1 MDSANGNNDTSP
13 QQQQPHEFQQQ
24 PTAQHRS
31 SNGKK
36 KVNRAPS
43 PARPR
48 DAPGWSLAKNRSN
61 NGSATT
67 SLGIRT
73 GGINLGSRVSRRSP
87 GNSKELK
94 HEKIK
99 QAAKSTLSLSS
110 AHKSPGVSKSVKAA
124 RRKILDASNASDD
137 LSKDSGCA
145 PGKMSPTD
153 SSSELSDCAS
163 EENKLSADA
172 LSSDTE
178 SSSRGGGTDGERQS
192 ADPENGISD
201 TMSDQDAKTPGDER
215 SVASLDSRLHVSTS
229 LAFSDLTEE
238 FMDGMQEEFIREIEE
253 LRSENDYLKV
263 AKDVSIR
270 LHNELDGVERKR
282 SRLEEENEELRQRLF
297 ELDVA
302 KQVLQTELDKTKENS
317 LKKRGARAVNK
328 TDKKSSPQGHTLF
341 YNPYTEM
348 DDMKSQELQGHL
360 VLASASYGECG
371 ESMMEL
377 KRHLQFVEEEADL
390 LRRSLLELEEQN
402 KLLMNDLNK
411 YKSEHDLDTT
421 LSEDSCSVIS
431 EPSQEEL
438 VTAKLQIGELSGK
451 VKKLQYENRV
461 LLSNLQRC
469 DLASYQSTR
478 PSMETDAEAGD
489 SAECIP
495 TPIRREGPIGGEND
509 SREDQERSTG
519 IRSNRNPDNY
529 EVFSPRFLRTRDFE
543 AMLTIKD
550 QAELVSKAIDLLIS
564 DSNGFTSYPKVCPT
578 IDSIEQTLNE
588 SVDKNEAPSDLKL
601 VSALNIRLSA
611 LQREMVSFMK
621 KVDNLRESFKEQI
634 EGVSPLPILT
644 ESGSFLS
651 AMTSTSQD
659 STAEVLSKGLV
670 TDQKQP
676 DFRDQTE
683 WQLAGQGHG
692 QPEGYLHSPDGDP
705 SKETN
710 RESKTYKQDKQESYP
725 TEIKALQSVLLEAK
739 ESIRGL
745 QEQLSQERQTRSK
758 EAESCTQRI
767 SQVSS
772 VKDLY
777 MLIEEEE
784 LAPHQLDNKTAAAD
798 DKSKSSVTL
807 ERVDSIVERNYK
819 QASKLGSALAD
830 LKEALWELCT
840 ELQEERRGSEELTQ
854 QFAKAKSAW
863 EVERTEL
870 KCHTTQLEC
879 KAGKAGPEKAPPE
892 LKAALKREREEHQH
906 LLADSYAAVMDLT
919 KQLQISEKNWS
930 REKLELLERFKQEQR
945 HWEQRL
951 QDTPICLLLRNVKKL
966 SFLMLPLVIYVFT
979 GLSSLLI
986 PRLAVQIKA
995 LQSVLLEAKESIRG
1009 LQEQLSQER
1018 QTRSKEAESCTQR
1031 ISQLKEEHQKAL
1043 LRRDFELQSLSLQT
1057 RLEQKSWSQERN
1069 LMVQESQQLKQ
1080 GLLLL
1085 TLKLKSF
1092 LKQWRLGK
1100 KLDNK
1105 DFLEVSSVKDLYML
1119 IEEEELAPHQLDNKT
1134 AAADDK
1140 SKSSVTLERVD
1151 SIVERN
1157 YKQASKLGSAL
1168 ADLKEALWE
1177 LCTELQEE
1185 RRGSE
1190 ELTQQFA
1197 KAKSAWEVERTELKC
1212 HTTQLECKAGK
1223 AGPEKAPPE
1232 LKAALKREREEHQHL
1247 LADSYAAVMDL
1258 TKQLQISE
1266 KNWSREKLE
1275 LLERFKQEQ
1284 RHWEQRLQDTPSKTS
1299 QEGYATP
1306 YQNPYFYISLVP
1318 LKGTK
1323 SVSSMSEF
1331 ESLLD
1336 SSPFVPAD
1344 GNNDNNRDQK
1354 GQSGVQAIPNNLSNL
1369 GELNKKNWEYLTN
1382 EKVETSDPFKTW
1394 DGPTMA
1400 NHDSSQK
1407 HIQRSYT
1414 APDKTG
1420 IRIYYSPPV
1429 LRRME
1434 GCVRQGKNEEKMM
1447 AEPGYLFT
1455 TAKPKDLGDSE
1466 NPSESTY
1473 GRWLCNF
1480 SKQHRDLLD
1489 SSSMPH
1495 TVAATAGLP
1504 LPFHSLEISGNLS
1517 DDMKEMTNCVR
1528 QAIRSSSL
1536 ERKCKDT
1543 ASQTVG
1549 VTTTATQTTQFVSIG
1564 LQTEGPRTSL
1574 HSKSWSPRSSS
1585 LMSARSRQISTSLDK
1600 VHSKIDRPCYSP
1612 KYGSPKLQRK
1622 LSTSSSKLDSSKDRS
1637 LWNLHHRG
1645 QNGSAWARST
1655 TTRDSP
1661 VLSGLNDGLSS
1672 LFNVVE
1678 HSGSTESLWKGIPQ
1692 ESKTKAEV
1700 PKYGI
1705 VQEFF
1710 RNVCGRTQTP
1720 GPGGERQQK
1729 EAILEDG
1736 SKKLDSAVA
1745 ASSSLGNTHSD
1756 NIAKIVNKR
1765 LLKQCM
1771 KDNLNHGSKDSTTRN
1786 ISMSSSNALEDAA
1799 CDCTSQSLTSCFA
1812 RPSRSTTRHLHP
1824 QCKLRSTEPNTAEE
1838 KGEAA
1843 E

>member
-24 PTAQHRS
+24 PTVQHHS

-73 GGINLGSRVSRRSP
+73 GGISLGSRVSRRSP

-99 QAAKSTLSLSS
+99 QAAKSTLSISS

-124 RRKILDASNASDD
+124 RRKISDASNASDD

-145 PGKMSPTD
+145 PGKLSPTD

-201 TMSDQDAKTPGDER
+201 TMSDQDAKPPVDKDRLSFGVETGEESISPGDER

-253 LRSENDYLKV
+253 LRSENDYLKDEIEELRTEMLEMRDMYLEEDVYQLQDLRQQLDQANKMCRILQYRLRKVERRSLRVAQTGQVDGEFIRTMEQDVKV

-282 SRLEEENEELRQRLF
+282 SRLEEENEELRQRLL

-317 LKKRGARAVNK
+317 LKKRGARAINK
-328 TDKKSSPQGHTLF
+328 TDKKSSPQEDSADLKCQLHFAKEESALMCKKLTKMAKENDSMKEDLVKYRSLYGDLDSSLSLEEMADSPHSREAELKVHLKLVEEEA
-341 YNPYTEM
+341 NLLSRRIVELEVENRGVRAEM

-421 LSEDSCSVIS
+421 MSEDSCSVIS

-529 EVFSPRFLRTRDFE
+529 EFFSPRFLRTRDFE

-578 IDSIEQTLNE
+578 IDSTEQTLNE

-651 AMTSTSQD
+651 TMTSTSQD
-659 STAEVLSKGLV
+659 CTPEVLSKGLV

-692 QPEGYLHSPDGDP
+692 QPGGNLNSPDGDP

-710 RESKTYKQDKQESYP
+710 RESKTYKQDEQESYP
-725 TEIKALQSVLLEAK
+725 SEIKALQSVLLEAK

-758 EAESCTQRI
+758 EAESCIQRI
-767 SQVSS
+767 SQLKEEHQKALLRRDFELQSLRLQTRLEQKSWSQERNLMVQESQQLKQGLLLLTLKLKSFLKQWRLGKKLDNKGPDFLEVSS

-798 DKSKSSVTL
+798 DKSQSSVTL

-930 REKLELLERFKQEQR
+930 REKLELLE
-945 HWEQRL
+945 H
-951 QDTPICLLLRNVKKL
+951 
-966 SFLMLPLVIYVFT
+966 
-979 GLSSLLI
+979 
-986 PRLAVQIKA
+986 
-995 LQSVLLEAKESIRG
+995 
-1009 LQEQLSQER
+1009 
-1018 QTRSKEAESCTQR
+1018 
-1031 ISQLKEEHQKAL
+1031 
-1043 LRRDFELQSLSLQT
+1043 
-1057 RLEQKSWSQERN
+1057 
-1069 LMVQESQQLKQ
+1069 
-1080 GLLLL
+1080 
-1085 TLKLKSF
+1085 
-1092 LKQWRLGK
+1092 
-1100 KLDNK
+1100 
-1105 DFLEVSSVKDLYML
+1105 
-1119 IEEEELAPHQLDNKT
+1119 
-1134 AAADDK
+1134 
-1140 SKSSVTLERVD
+1140 
-1151 SIVERN
+1151 
-1157 YKQASKLGSAL
+1157 
-1168 ADLKEALWE
+1168 
-1177 LCTELQEE
+1177 
-1185 RRGSE
+1185 
-1190 ELTQQFA
+1190 
-1197 KAKSAWEVERTELKC
+1197 
-1212 HTTQLECKAGK
+1212 
-1223 AGPEKAPPE
+1223 
-1232 LKAALKREREEHQHL
+1232 
-1247 LADSYAAVMDL
+1247 
-1258 TKQLQISE
+1258 
-1266 KNWSREKLE
+1266 
-1275 LLERFKQEQ
+1275 FKQEQ

-1299 QEGYATP
+1299 QTSHERITEKETSCEPDAMGTNL
-1306 YQNPYFYISLVP
+1306 QR
-1318 LKGTK
+1318 TK

-1400 NHDSSQK
+1400 NHDTSQK

-1434 GCVRQGKNEEKMM
+1434 GCVMQGKNEEKMM

-1480 SKQHRDLLD
+1480 SRQHRDLLD
-1489 SSSMPH
+1489 SSSVPH

-1756 NIAKIVNKR
+1756 NVAKIVNKR

-1824 QCKLRSTEPNTAEE
+1824 QCKLRSTDPNAAEE
-1838 KGEAA
+1838 KGEAT

>member
-1 MDSANGNNDTSP
+1 QEDSADLKCQLHFAKEESALMCKKLTKMAKENDSMKEDLVKYRSLYGDLDSSLSLEEMADSP
-13 QQQQPHEFQQQ
+13 HSRE
-24 PTAQHRS
+24 AEL
-31 SNGKK
+31 
-36 KVNRAPS
+36 KVHLKLVEEEA
-43 PARPR
+43 
-48 DAPGWSLAKNRSN
+48 
-61 NGSATT
+61 
-67 SLGIRT
+67 
-73 GGINLGSRVSRRSP
+73 NLLSRRIV
-87 GNSKELK
+87 EL
-94 HEKIK
+94 EVENR
-99 QAAKSTLSLSS
+99 
-110 AHKSPGVSKSVKAA
+110 GV
-124 RRKILDASNASDD
+124 
-137 LSKDSGCA
+137 
-145 PGKMSPTD
+145 
-153 SSSELSDCAS
+153 
-163 EENKLSADA
+163 
-172 LSSDTE
+172 
-178 SSSRGGGTDGERQS
+178 
-192 ADPENGISD
+192 
-201 TMSDQDAKTPGDER
+201 
-215 SVASLDSRLHVSTS
+215 
-229 LAFSDLTEE
+229 
-238 FMDGMQEEFIREIEE
+238 
-253 LRSENDYLKV
+253 
-263 AKDVSIR
+263 
-270 LHNELDGVERKR
+270 
-282 SRLEEENEELRQRLF
+282 
-297 ELDVA
+297 
-302 KQVLQTELDKTKENS
+302 
-317 LKKRGARAVNK
+317 RA
-328 TDKKSSPQGHTLF
+328 
-341 YNPYTEM
+341 EM

-421 LSEDSCSVIS
+421 MSEDSCSVIS

-529 EVFSPRFLRTRDFE
+529 EFFSPRYLRTRDFE

-621 KVDNLRESFKEQI
+621 KVDNLRESFKEQT

-659 STAEVLSKGLV
+659 STPEVLSKGLV
-670 TDQKQP
+670 TDHKQSTRPSMESDAEAGDSAECIPTPIRREGPIGGENDSREDQERSTGIRSNRNPDNYEFFSPRYLRTRDFEAMLTIKDQAELVSKAIDLLISDSNGFTSYPKVCPTIDSIEQTLNESVDKNEAPSDLKLVSALNIRLSALQREMVSFMKKVDNLRESFKEQTEGVSPLPILTESGSFLSAMTSTSQDSTPEVLSKGLVTDHKQP
-676 DFRDQTE
+676 DFRDKTE

-692 QPEGYLHSPDGDP
+692 QPGGNLNSPDGDP

-710 RESKTYKQDKQESYP
+710 RESKTYKQDEQESYP
-725 TEIKALQSVLLEAK
+725 SEIKALQL
-739 ESIRGL
+739 
-745 QEQLSQERQTRSK
+745 
-758 EAESCTQRI
+758 
-767 SQVSS
+767 
-772 VKDLY
+772 
-777 MLIEEEE
+777 
-784 LAPHQLDNKTAAAD
+784 
-798 DKSKSSVTL
+798 
-807 ERVDSIVERNYK
+807 
-819 QASKLGSALAD
+819 
-830 LKEALWELCT
+830 
-840 ELQEERRGSEELTQ
+840 
-854 QFAKAKSAW
+854 
-863 EVERTEL
+863 
-870 KCHTTQLEC
+870 
-879 KAGKAGPEKAPPE
+879 
-892 LKAALKREREEHQH
+892 
-906 LLADSYAAVMDLT
+906 
-919 KQLQISEKNWS
+919 
-930 REKLELLERFKQEQR
+930 
-945 HWEQRL
+945 
-951 QDTPICLLLRNVKKL
+951 
-966 SFLMLPLVIYVFT
+966 
-979 GLSSLLI
+979 
-986 PRLAVQIKA
+986 
-995 LQSVLLEAKESIRG
+995 VLLEAKESIRG

-1085 TLKLKSF
+1085 TLKLKCF

-1105 DFLEVSSVKDLYML
+1105 GPDFLEVSSVKDLYML

-1140 SKSSVTLERVD
+1140 SQSSVTLERVD

-1177 LCTELQEE
+1177 LCTELQDE
-1185 RRGSE
+1185 RHGSE

-1212 HTTQLECKAGK
+1212 HTMQLECKAGK
-1223 AGPEKAPPE
+1223 AGPEKAPTELKAALKREREEHQHLLADSYAALECKAGKAGPEKAPTE

-1275 LLERFKQEQ
+1275 LLEHFKQEQ

-1299 QEGYATP
+1299 QTSHEKITEKETSCEPDAMGTNL
-1306 YQNPYFYISLVP
+1306 QR
-1318 LKGTK
+1318 TK

-1354 GQSGVQAIPNNLSNL
+1354 GQSGVRAIPNNLSNL

-1400 NHDSSQK
+1400 NHDTSQK

-1434 GCVRQGKNEEKMM
+1434 GCVMQGKNEEKMM

-1489 SSSMPH
+1489 SSSVPH
-1495 TVAATAGLP
+1495 TVAATARLP

-1528 QAIRSSSL
+1528 QAICSSSL

-1756 NIAKIVNKR
+1756 NVAKIVNKR

-1824 QCKLRSTEPNTAEE
+1824 QCKLRSTDPNAAEE

>member
-124 RRKILDASNASDD
+124 RRKISDASNASDD

-145 PGKMSPTD
+145 PGKLSPTD

-201 TMSDQDAKTPGDER
+201 TMSDQDAKTPVDKDPLSFGVETGEESISPGDER

-253 LRSENDYLKV
+253 LRSENDYLKDEIEELRTEMLEMRDMYLEEDDYQLQDLRQQLDQANKMCRILQYRLRKVERRSLRVAQTGQVDGEFIRTMEQDVKV

-282 SRLEEENEELRQRLF
+282 SRLEEENEQLRQRLL

-302 KQVLQTELDKTKENS
+302 KQVLQTELDKTKE
-317 LKKRGARAVNK
+317 
-328 TDKKSSPQGHTLF
+328 
-341 YNPYTEM
+341 
-348 DDMKSQELQGHL
+348 
-360 VLASASYGECG
+360 
-371 ESMMEL
+371 
-377 KRHLQFVEEEADL
+377 
-390 LRRSLLELEEQN
+390 
-402 KLLMNDLNK
+402 
-411 YKSEHDLDTT
+411 
-421 LSEDSCSVIS
+421 
-431 EPSQEEL
+431 
-438 VTAKLQIGELSGK
+438 
-451 VKKLQYENRV
+451 
-461 LLSNLQRC
+461 
-469 DLASYQSTR
+469 
-478 PSMETDAEAGD
+478 
-489 SAECIP
+489 
-495 TPIRREGPIGGEND
+495 
-509 SREDQERSTG
+509 
-519 IRSNRNPDNY
+519 
-529 EVFSPRFLRTRDFE
+529 
-543 AMLTIKD
+543 
-550 QAELVSKAIDLLIS
+550 
-564 DSNGFTSYPKVCPT
+564 
-578 IDSIEQTLNE
+578 
-588 SVDKNEAPSDLKL
+588 
-601 VSALNIRLSA
+601 
-611 LQREMVSFMK
+611 
-621 KVDNLRESFKEQI
+621 
-634 EGVSPLPILT
+634 
-644 ESGSFLS
+644 
-651 AMTSTSQD
+651 
-659 STAEVLSKGLV
+659 
-670 TDQKQP
+670 QP

-725 TEIKALQSVLLEAK
+725 TE
-739 ESIRGL
+739 
-745 QEQLSQERQTRSK
+745 
-758 EAESCTQRI
+758 
-767 SQVSS
+767 
-772 VKDLY
+772 
-777 MLIEEEE
+777 
-784 LAPHQLDNKTAAAD
+784 
-798 DKSKSSVTL
+798 
-807 ERVDSIVERNYK
+807 
-819 QASKLGSALAD
+819 
-830 LKEALWELCT
+830 
-840 ELQEERRGSEELTQ
+840 
-854 QFAKAKSAW
+854 
-863 EVERTEL
+863 
-870 KCHTTQLEC
+870 
-879 KAGKAGPEKAPPE
+879 
-892 LKAALKREREEHQH
+892 
-906 LLADSYAAVMDLT
+906 
-919 KQLQISEKNWS
+919 
-930 REKLELLERFKQEQR
+930 
-945 HWEQRL
+945 
-951 QDTPICLLLRNVKKL
+951 
-966 SFLMLPLVIYVFT
+966 
-979 GLSSLLI
+979 
-986 PRLAVQIKA
+986 IKA

-1344 GNNDNNRDQK
+1344 GNNDNSRDQK

-1382 EKVETSDPFKTW
+1382 EKVEMSDPFKTW

-1400 NHDSSQK
+1400 NHDTSQKHIQRSYTAPDKTGIRIYYSPPVTKSVSSMSEFESLLDSSPFVPADGNNDNSRDQKGQSGVQAIPNNLSNLGELNKKNWEYLTNEKVEMSDPFKTWDGPTMANHDTSQK

-1434 GCVRQGKNEEKMM
+1434 GCVMQGKNEEKMM

-1489 SSSMPH
+1489 SSSVPH

-1824 QCKLRSTEPNTAEE
+1824 QCKLRSTDPNTAEE

>member
-1 MDSANGNNDTSP
+1 MDSENGNNDTSP

-124 RRKILDASNASDD
+124 RRKISDASNASDD

-145 PGKMSPTD
+145 PGKLSPTD

-201 TMSDQDAKTPGDER
+201 TMSDQDAKTPVDKDPLSFGVETGEESISPGDER
-215 SVASLDSRLHVSTS
+215 SVASLDSRLH
-229 LAFSDLTEE
+229 D
-238 FMDGMQEEFIREIEE
+238 EIEE
-253 LRSENDYLKV
+253 LRTEMLEMRDMYLEEDDYQLQDLRQQLDQANKMCR
-263 AKDVSIR
+263 ILQYR
-270 LHNELDGVERKR
+270 LRKVERR
-282 SRLEEENEELRQRLF
+282 SLRVAQTGQVDGEFIRTM
-297 ELDVA
+297 EQDV
-302 KQVLQTELDKTKENS
+302 KNS

-328 TDKKSSPQGHTLF
+328 TDKKSSPQEDSADLKCQLHFAKEESALMCKKLTKMAKENDSMKEDLVKYRSLYGDLDSSLSLEEMADSPHSREAELKVHLKLVEEEA
-341 YNPYTEM
+341 NLLSRRIVELEVENRGVRAEM

-509 SREDQERSTG
+509 SKEDQERPIG

-578 IDSIEQTLNE
+578 IDSTEQTLNE
-588 SVDKNEAPSDLKL
+588 SIDKNEAPSDLKL

-621 KVDNLRESFKEQI
+621 
-634 EGVSPLPILT
+634 
-644 ESGSFLS
+644 
-651 AMTSTSQD
+651 
-659 STAEVLSKGLV
+659 
-670 TDQKQP
+670 KQP

-725 TEIKALQSVLLEAK
+725 TE
-739 ESIRGL
+739 
-745 QEQLSQERQTRSK
+745 
-758 EAESCTQRI
+758 
-767 SQVSS
+767 
-772 VKDLY
+772 
-777 MLIEEEE
+777 
-784 LAPHQLDNKTAAAD
+784 
-798 DKSKSSVTL
+798 
-807 ERVDSIVERNYK
+807 
-819 QASKLGSALAD
+819 
-830 LKEALWELCT
+830 
-840 ELQEERRGSEELTQ
+840 
-854 QFAKAKSAW
+854 
-863 EVERTEL
+863 
-870 KCHTTQLEC
+870 
-879 KAGKAGPEKAPPE
+879 
-892 LKAALKREREEHQH
+892 
-906 LLADSYAAVMDLT
+906 
-919 KQLQISEKNWS
+919 
-930 REKLELLERFKQEQR
+930 
-945 HWEQRL
+945 
-951 QDTPICLLLRNVKKL
+951 
-966 SFLMLPLVIYVFT
+966 
-979 GLSSLLI
+979 
-986 PRLAVQIKA
+986 IKA

-1197 KAKSAWEVERTELKC
+1197 KAKCAWEVERTELKC

-1299 QEGYATP
+1299 Q
-1306 YQNPYFYISLVP
+1306 
-1318 LKGTK
+1318 
-1323 SVSSMSEF
+1323 
-1331 ESLLD
+1331 
-1336 SSPFVPAD
+1336 
-1344 GNNDNNRDQK
+1344 
-1354 GQSGVQAIPNNLSNL
+1354 
-1369 GELNKKNWEYLTN
+1369 
-1382 EKVETSDPFKTW
+1382 
-1394 DGPTMA
+1394 
-1400 NHDSSQK
+1400 
-1407 HIQRSYT
+1407 
-1414 APDKTG
+1414 
-1420 IRIYYSPPV
+1420 
-1429 LRRME
+1429 
-1434 GCVRQGKNEEKMM
+1434 
-1447 AEPGYLFT
+1447 
-1455 TAKPKDLGDSE
+1455 
-1466 NPSESTY
+1466 
-1473 GRWLCNF
+1473 
-1480 SKQHRDLLD
+1480 
-1489 SSSMPH
+1489 
-1495 TVAATAGLP
+1495 
-1504 LPFHSLEISGNLS
+1504 
-1517 DDMKEMTNCVR
+1517 
-1528 QAIRSSSL
+1528 
-1536 ERKCKDT
+1536 
-1543 ASQTVG
+1543 
-1549 VTTTATQTTQFVSIG
+1549 
-1564 LQTEGPRTSL
+1564 
-1574 HSKSWSPRSSS
+1574 
-1585 LMSARSRQISTSLDK
+1585 
-1600 VHSKIDRPCYSP
+1600 
-1612 KYGSPKLQRK
+1612 LQRK

-1771 KDNLNHGSKDSTTRN
+1771 KDNLNHGSKDSTARN

-1824 QCKLRSTEPNTAEE
+1824 QCKLRSTEPNAAEE

>member
-1 MDSANGNNDTSP
+1 MDSANGDNDMGP
-13 QQQQPHEFQQQ
+13 QQQQLHEFQKQ
-24 PTAQHRS
+24 PTAQHHS

-61 NGSATT
+61 NGSAAT

-73 GGINLGSRVSRRSP
+73 GGLNHGSRASRRSP
-87 GNSKELK
+87 GSSKELK
-94 HEKIK
+94 HDKIK
-99 QAAKSTLSLSS
+99 QAAKSTLSISS
-110 AHKSPGVSKSVKAA
+110 SHKSPGVSKSVKAA
-124 RRKILDASNASDD
+124 RRKISDASNASDD

-145 PGKMSPTD
+145 HGKLSPTDD

-192 ADPENGISD
+192 GDTENGISD
-201 TMSDQDAKTPGDER
+201 TMSDQNAKTPVDKDRLSFGVETGEESISPGDER

-238 FMDGMQEEFIREIEE
+238 FMDGMQEEFIREIDE
-253 LRSENDYLKV
+253 LRSENDYLKDEIEELRMEMLEMRDMYLEEDVYQLQDLRQQLDQANKMCRILQYRLRKVERRSLRVAQTGQVDGEFIRTLEQDVKV

-282 SRLEEENEELRQRLF
+282 SRLEEENEELRQRLL

-317 LKKRGARAVNK
+317 LKKRGARPINK
-328 TDKKSSPQGHTLF
+328 TDKKSSLQEDSADLKCQLHFAKEESALMCKKLTKMAKENDSMKEDLVKYRSLYGDLDSSLSLEEMADSPHSREAELKVHLKLVEEEANLLSRRIVELEVENRGVRA
-341 YNPYTEM
+341 EM

-371 ESMMEL
+371 DSTMEL

-421 LSEDSCSVIS
+421 MSEDSCSVIS

-469 DLASYQSTR
+469 DLASYQSTH

-495 TPIRREGPIGGEND
+495 APIKREGPIGGEND
-509 SREDQERSTG
+509 SREDQERPTG
-519 IRSNRNPDNY
+519 IRNNKNPDNY
-529 EVFSPRFLRTRDFE
+529 EFFSTRFLRTRDFE
-543 AMLTIKD
+543 TMLTIKD
-550 QAELVSKAIDLLIS
+550 QAELVGKAIDLLIS
-564 DSNGFTSYPKVCPT
+564 DSNGFMSYPKVCPT
-578 IDSIEQTLNE
+578 VDSTEQTLNE
-588 SVDKNEAPSDLKL
+588 RVDKNEAPSDLKL

-611 LQREMVSFMK
+611 LQKQMVSFME

-651 AMTSTSQD
+651 TMTSMSQD
-659 STAEVLSKGLV
+659 STPEVLSKELV
-670 TDQKQP
+670 TDQKP

-683 WQLAGQGHG
+683 WQLGGQGQR
-692 QPEGYLHSPDGDP
+692 QPGGYSNSPNGDP

-710 RESKTYKQDKQESYP
+710 RESMTFRQDEQESYP
-725 TEIKALQSVLLEAK
+725 TEIKALQLVLLEAK

-745 QEQLSQERQTRSK
+745 QEQLSQERQSRSK
-758 EAESCTQRI
+758 ES
-767 SQVSS
+767 
-772 VKDLY
+772 
-777 MLIEEEE
+777 
-784 LAPHQLDNKTAAAD
+784 
-798 DKSKSSVTL
+798 
-807 ERVDSIVERNYK
+807 
-819 QASKLGSALAD
+819 
-830 LKEALWELCT
+830 
-840 ELQEERRGSEELTQ
+840 
-854 QFAKAKSAW
+854 
-863 EVERTEL
+863 
-870 KCHTTQLEC
+870 
-879 KAGKAGPEKAPPE
+879 
-892 LKAALKREREEHQH
+892 
-906 LLADSYAAVMDLT
+906 
-919 KQLQISEKNWS
+919 
-930 REKLELLERFKQEQR
+930 
-945 HWEQRL
+945 
-951 QDTPICLLLRNVKKL
+951 
-966 SFLMLPLVIYVFT
+966 
-979 GLSSLLI
+979 
-986 PRLAVQIKA
+986 
-995 LQSVLLEAKESIRG
+995 
-1009 LQEQLSQER
+1009 
-1018 QTRSKEAESCTQR
+1018 ESCTQR

-1085 TLKLKSF
+1085 TLKLKCF

-1100 KLDNK
+1100 KLDNVGP
-1105 DFLEVSSVKDLYML
+1105 DFLEISSVKDLYML
-1119 IEEEELAPHQLDNKT
+1119 IEEKELAPYQLDNKT
-1134 AAADDK
+1134 TAADDK
-1140 SKSSVTLERVD
+1140 SQSSVTLERVD
-1151 SIVERN
+1151 SIVESN

-1177 LCTELQEE
+1177 LSTELQEE

-1223 AGPEKAPPE
+1223 AGSEKALPE

-1266 KNWSREKLE
+1266 KNWSREKQE

-1284 RHWEQRLQDTPSKTS
+1284 RQWEQRLQDAPGKTS
-1299 QEGYATP
+1299 QTSHEKITEKEKSCEPDAMGTNL
-1306 YQNPYFYISLVP
+1306 QR
-1318 LKGTK
+1318 TK

-1331 ESLLD
+1331 ESVLD

-1344 GNNDNNRDQK
+1344 SNNDNNRDQK

-1369 GELNKKNWEYLTN
+1369 GELNKKNWEYLTS
-1382 EKVETSDPFKTW
+1382 EKVEKSDPFKTW

-1400 NHDSSQK
+1400 NNDTSQK

-1434 GCVRQGKNEEKMM
+1434 GCVMQGKNKEKMM

-1455 TAKPKDLGDSE
+1455 SAKPKDLGDSE
-1466 NPSESTY
+1466 NPSEGTY

-1489 SSSMPH
+1489 SSSVPH
-1495 TVAATAGLP
+1495 TVVATAGLP

-1536 ERKCKDT
+1536 ERKCKDA

-1549 VTTTATQTTQFVSIG
+1549 VTTSATQTPQFVSIG
-1564 LQTEGPRTSL
+1564 LQTDGPRTSL
-1574 HSKSWSPRSSS
+1574 HAKSWSPRSSS

-1622 LSTSSSKLDSSKDRS
+1622 LSASSSKLDSSKDRS

-1729 EAILEDG
+1729 EAALEDG
-1736 SKKLDSAVA
+1736 SKKLDGALA
-1745 ASSSLGNTHSD
+1745 ASSTLGNNTHSD
-1756 NIAKIVNKR
+1756 NVAKIVNKR

-1771 KDNLNHGSKDSTTRN
+1771 KDNLNNGSKDYTTRN
-1786 ISMSSSNALEDAA
+1786 ISMSSNEDAA

-1824 QCKLRSTEPNTAEE
+1824 QCKLRSTDPNAAEE